1 MTPDEMVTTDA
12 PPSPVIGLGE
22 GDPPPEMVERY
33 GMEAVPDN
41 GPGDEADGEVLDPE
55 EAMALSEAATG
66 EDQDPTDEERGL

>member
-12 PPSPVIGLGE
+12 PPAPVIGLGE

-41 GPGDEADGEVLDPE
+41 GPSDEADGELVDLD
-55 EAMALSEAATG
+55 EAEAESAAAA
-66 EDQDPTDEERGL
+66 ERSPA